1 MNKKRRCKLVV
12 TCGLLGLMLLGG
24 APASKNMPV
33 SNPFVIEAQAAE
45 AQPYSHRWETQ
56 ADGSWKYKLDNGSYA
71 SGWIQDEVDKQWY
84 LLDSAGTMRSG
95 VYKSYGKY
103 YLLSENHDGHF
114 GHLVVNG
121 ENYNGISITA
131 DTSTDY
137 QGALSESSLQALRNA
152 GYNIDGAVDV
162 SGTQHVS
169 DGKVVSGGQTNIV
182 VDSNVGTEASD
193 SLIKKAEGI
202 PVVTEDDIGWD
213 SNSDGVLDAN
223 EQFARELMKDYEYS
237 YDGGGKSNWAH

>member
-1 MNKKRRCKLVV
+1 MRKIKLVI
-12 TCGLLGLMLLGG
+12 TCGLLGLMLLGL
-24 APASKNMPV
+24 PVASNTT
-33 SNPFVIEAQAAE
+33 PFMITAEAAE

-121 ENYNGISITA
+121 EKYNGISITA

-137 QGALSESSLQALRNA
+137 QGALSDSSLQDLRNA

-169 DGKVVSGGQTNIV
+169 DGKVVSGSQQSSGNGSQSSSNSSSDDTI
-182 VDSNVGTEASD
+182 VDSAGRTAAQRQLLYDLGLTDEQ
-193 SLIKKAEGI
+193 I
-202 PVVTEDDIGWD
+202 
-213 SNSDGVLDAN
+213 DAMGSH
-223 EQFARELMKDYEYS
+223 ESEY
-237 YDGGGKSNWAH
+237 GPLT

>member
-1 MNKKRRCKLVV
+1 MEDLKMRKIKLII
-12 TCGLLGLMLLGG
+12 TCGLLGLMMLG
-24 APASKNMPV
+24 APASKV
-33 SNPFVIEAQAAE
+33 VDSPFVITAQAAE

-56 ADGSWKYKLDNGSYA
+56 ADGSWKYRLDNGSYA

-152 GYNIDGAVDV
+152 GYNIDEAVDV

-169 DGKVVSGGQTNIV
+169 DGKVVSGSQQTSGGYDESLLNKEADMIIV
-182 VDSNVGTEASD
+182 DTSGS
-193 SLIKKAEGI
+193 S
-202 PVVTEDDIGWD
+202 
-213 SNSDGVLDAN
+213 
-223 EQFARELMKDYEYS
+223 
-237 YDGGGKSNWAH
+237 GGKVNWN